1 MRTGCPP
8 TGAAFFTALLVLAAC
23 AGERS
28 EASLRLKLPAE
39 DGTSRNTEPARGF
52 GALAPAVLPV
62 FVQVAVQV
70 VSPSDSVAV
79 SRRRVAVLAADAEDG
94 RIEMVDQAVSFWNG
108 SVSDLGLSAVFADA
122 EFLTPPEGLRPF
134 ENYAH
139 QLSQLAGRLRS
150 SDPGPSPPKALFTVE
165 AEVVVLLSAQNL
177 MPFAWPLGEDG
188 RHFVAVP
195 AGDERENVVRNVIAH
210 ELGHVLGLKHVREPG
225 VLMCH
230 PCDASTAIGQDEPQ
244 FLPLTEVDRE
254 RLRSSLAGVPARDPE
269 GARSRPRRRPAG
281 RRRRA
286 SSR

>member
-1 MRTGCPP
+1 M
-8 TGAAFFTALLVLAAC
+8 
-23 AGERS
+23 S
-28 EASLRLKLPAE
+28 W
-39 DGTSRNTEPARGF
+39 DTEPARGF
-52 GALAPAVLPV
+52 GALAPSTLPV
-62 FVQVAVQV
+62 QVSAPV
-70 VSPSDSVAV
+70 VSPSDSVGAA
-79 SRRRVAVLAADAEDG
+79 RRRIAVLAADAEDG

-122 EFLTPPEGLRPF
+122 EFLVPPEGLRPF

-139 QLSQLAGRLRS
+139 QLSQLAGRLHS
-150 SDPGPSPPKALFTVE
+150 SAPGPSPPEALFTVE

-225 VLMCH
+225 VLMCQ
-230 PCDASTAIGQDEPQ
+230 PCDTSTALGQDEPR
-244 FLPLTEVDRE
+244 FLPLTEVDRA
-254 RLRSSLAGVPARDPE
+254 RLRSSLVGVRARDPE
-269 GARSRPRRRPAG
+269 GARHPEGARRRPRRRPAG
-281 RRRRA
+281 RRRRP